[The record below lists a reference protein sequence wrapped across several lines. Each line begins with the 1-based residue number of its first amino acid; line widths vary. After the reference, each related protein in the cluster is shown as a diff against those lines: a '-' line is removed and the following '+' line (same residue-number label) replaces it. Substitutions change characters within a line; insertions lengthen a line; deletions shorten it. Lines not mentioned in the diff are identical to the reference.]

1 MKNPFH
7 KMMFLLATVAVIFS
21 TLSLLN
27 YREEDLIQPNENQ
40 IQNFFKK
47 PIKKESEEV
56 FEPLSSLYKDNKIHH
71 ADSML
76 QEENIIYYI
85 QENTILRFDEETLEF
100 QSYALSS
107 FYPVEMQIYQHQ
119 LIVFG
124 VTSNEKI
131 IEIDQDKSFP
141 YADYEFQIV
150 FLEKKNLKKIRQI
163 HFYHCYYIESQI
175 MNGKMYFSLGTTDIV
190 NKETQEFI
198 YPRYKDSF
206 YPLEQK
212 LSSDQIFMMQDG
224 QPVMSM
230 TLLCKLNLDFLF
242 SNVTMIGL
250 LGIDGMI
257 QITLSYVIVSCSS
270 YQKIMY
276 THFLFFSLRQFSYE
290 GKVTLKGYLMNVE
303 AMNVYEDYFRVLL
316 SYYEEEGAFHQVYN
330 VRISDFQVL
339 STKEVA
345 PLENIYCMR
354 YKDNFLYISAFQ
366 YIDPLYVLDFS
377 NPMKIQTIFKKET
390 QWVQEYIEI
399 HDNFIFTVGRKIDQ
413 DLMPKETVFSILHPE
428 TLDVLNSYTLDEN
441 ISLQVIWDERSVIQK
456 DNEWFFLGFIEQKS
470 FIFRIKITTS
480 IEYLTPILL
489 YENWLQR
496 ATFGQKYFIAF
507 GYEGLYLYHIDDF
520 SLAKTFTYQ
529 RKDENR

>member
-100 QSYALSS
+100 QSYVLSS

-230 TLLCKLNLDFLF
+230 TLLCKLNLDFF
-242 SNVTMIGL
+242 V
-250 LGIDGMI
+250 
-257 QITLSYVIVSCSS
+257 
-270 YQKIMY
+270 
-276 THFLFFSLRQFSYE
+276 
-290 GKVTLKGYLMNVE
+290 
-303 AMNVYEDYFRVLL
+303 
-316 SYYEEEGAFHQVYN
+316 
-330 VRISDFQVL
+330 
-339 STKEVA
+339 
-345 PLENIYCMR
+345 
-354 YKDNFLYISAFQ
+354 
-366 YIDPLYVLDFS
+366 
-377 NPMKIQTIFKKET
+377 
-390 QWVQEYIEI
+390 
-399 HDNFIFTVGRKIDQ
+399 
-413 DLMPKETVFSILHPE
+413 
-428 TLDVLNSYTLDEN
+428 
-441 ISLQVIWDERSVIQK
+441 
-456 DNEWFFLGFIEQKS
+456 
-470 FIFRIKITTS
+470 
-480 IEYLTPILL
+480 
-489 YENWLQR
+489 
-496 ATFGQKYFIAF
+496 
-507 GYEGLYLYHIDDF
+507 
-520 SLAKTFTYQ
+520 
-529 RKDENR
+529 

>member
-175 MNGKMYFSLGTTDIV
+175 MNGKMYFSSPLRTESHMAMV
-190 NKETQEFI
+190 SFAEV
-198 YPRYKDSF
+198 PRVRASRTIRRISL
-206 YPLEQK
+206 PSVVGRQL
-212 LSSDQIFMMQDG
+212 
-224 QPVMSM
+224 
-230 TLLCKLNLDFLF
+230 
-242 SNVTMIGL
+242 
-250 LGIDGMI
+250 
-257 QITLSYVIVSCSS
+257 CSS
-270 YQKIMY
+270 I
-276 THFLFFSLRQFSYE
+276 FNC
-290 GKVTLKGYLMNVE
+290 V
-303 AMNVYEDYFRVLL
+303 
-316 SYYEEEGAFHQVYN
+316 
-330 VRISDFQVL
+330 
-339 STKEVA
+339 
-345 PLENIYCMR
+345 
-354 YKDNFLYISAFQ
+354 SAL
-366 YIDPLYVLDFS
+366 I
-377 NPMKIQTIFKKET
+377 
-390 QWVQEYIEI
+390 
-399 HDNFIFTVGRKIDQ
+399 
-413 DLMPKETVFSILHPE
+413 
-428 TLDVLNSYTLDEN
+428 
-441 ISLQVIWDERSVIQK
+441 
-456 DNEWFFLGFIEQKS
+456 
-470 FIFRIKITTS
+470 
-480 IEYLTPILL
+480 
-489 YENWLQR
+489 
-496 ATFGQKYFIAF
+496 
-507 GYEGLYLYHIDDF
+507 
-520 SLAKTFTYQ
+520 
-529 RKDENR
+529 

>member
-257 QITLSYVIVSCSS
+257 QITPSYVIVSCSS

-330 VRISDFQVL
+330 VRISNFQVL

-377 NPMKIQTIFKKET
+377 NPMKIQTILKKET

-441 ISLQVIWDERSVIQK
+441 ISLQVIWDERSVIQR
-456 DNEWFFLGFIEQKS
+456 DNE
-470 FIFRIKITTS
+470 
-480 IEYLTPILL
+480 
-489 YENWLQR
+489 
-496 ATFGQKYFIAF
+496 
-507 GYEGLYLYHIDDF
+507 
-520 SLAKTFTYQ
+520 
-529 RKDENR
+529 